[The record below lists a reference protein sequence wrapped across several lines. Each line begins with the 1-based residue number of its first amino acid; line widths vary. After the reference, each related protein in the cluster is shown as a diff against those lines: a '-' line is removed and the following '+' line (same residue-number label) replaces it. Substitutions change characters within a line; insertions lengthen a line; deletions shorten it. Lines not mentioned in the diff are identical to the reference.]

1 MLLALDIGNTNITFG
16 AFDGDDLKATWRIA
30 TDSERLADEYGVLL
44 SSLLPT
50 KGVAA
55 ADVKAVSMCSV
66 VPPLTPVF
74 VEMCRSYLGL
84 DPLVMGAGVKTGVR
98 ILYDNP
104 RDVGSDRI
112 ADAAAGFKLYGAP
125 LIIVD
130 FGTAT
135 VFDAISKD
143 GEYVGG
149 SLAPG
154 ISVAADALFHRT
166 SQLRRVELSPPPAA
180 IGKNTVHALQS
191 GLILGY
197 ADMVKGMVARFDK
210 ELGGGSKVVATGGL
224 AEVIENEAGVFD
236 AVNPDLTLIGLNIIF
251 HLNR

>member
-1 MLLALDIGNTNITFG
+1 M
-16 AFDGDDLKATWRIA
+16 
-30 TDSERLADEYGVLL
+30 
-44 SSLLPT
+44 
-50 KGVAA
+50 
-55 ADVKAVSMCSV
+55 
-66 VPPLTPVF
+66 
-74 VEMCRSYLGL
+74 
-84 DPLVMGAGVKTGVR
+84 
-98 ILYDNP
+98 
-104 RDVGSDRI
+104 GSDRI